1 MLYYMSVT
9 DLLFFLRKASMAD
22 PQEFLPLREPTF
34 FILLSLANGQKH
46 GYAILKD
53 VERLSN
59 GKIVLSNGTLYGA
72 LTRLLDQGLIE
83 RLSVDEPADSGRPR
97 KAYRLSQAGRGV
109 LNAEI
114 SRLENML
121 SRARIPSAE
130 GTL

>member
-1 MLYYMSVT
+1 VIE
-9 DLLFFLRKASMAD
+9 

-34 FILLSLANGQKH
+34 FILLSLANGRKH

-83 RLSVDEPADSGRPR
+83 RLSVDEPPGSGRPR
-97 KAYRLSQAGRGV
+97 KAYRLSQDGQGV

-114 SRLENML
+114 GRLENML
-121 SRARIPSAE
+121 SRARTPVAE
-130 GTL
+130 DIS

>member
-1 MLYYMSVT
+1 
-9 DLLFFLRKASMAD
+9 MALD

-34 FILLSLANGQKH
+34 FILLSLASGQKH

-53 VERLSN
+53 VESLSN

-83 RLSVDEPADSGRPR
+83 RLPDDDSPGPGHPR
-97 KAYRLSQAGRGV
+97 KAYCLSQDGSLV

-114 SRLENML
+114 NRLENML
-121 SRARIPSAE
+121 SRARSHAAE
-130 GTL
+130 ETP

>member
-1 MLYYMSVT
+1 VI
-9 DLLFFLRKASMAD
+9 D
-22 PQEFLPLREPTF
+22 PQEFLPLHEPTF
-34 FILLSLANGQKH
+34 FILVSLANGQKH

-83 RLSVDEPADSGRPR
+83 RISVDEPPESGRPR
-97 KAYRLSQAGRGV
+97 KAYRLSQAGRSV

-121 SRARIPSAE
+121 SRARVPTPE
-130 GTL
+130 GTA